1 MTVLLG
7 LTASRVDVKGI
18 VTCVTVLITP
28 EGNLIVNP
36 TKEEEQKARDKIPEF
51 AYVTVMKIMKDD
63 HVSFLLLNSFQ
74 TLSSGSLVGC
84 GRSSESFPSK
94 QSYVE
99 SRSRSFESLSSY
111 GRDRPKVDRK

>member
-1 MTVLLG
+1 MTVLLA

-28 EGNLIVNP
+28 EGDLIVNP

-63 HVSFLLLNSFQ
+63 HVIFFLFKRFVNYIFRF
-74 TLSSGSLVGC
+74 VG
-84 GRSSESFPSK
+84 GMWK
-94 QSYVE
+94 V
-99 SRSRSFESLSSY
+99 SRKL
-111 GRDRPKVDRK
+111 PK